1 MAEGDQIP
9 NYQQPVTAGQTP
21 FDASQA
27 SGARQFPQNQQD
39 DSDGPIVSWTA
50 SEFIAHAKS
59 AGWYATLIGVTVVV
73 SAVLFLLTKD
83 AISTAMVIIVA
94 VLFGVM
100 GARKPRELS
109 YSLDED
115 GVVVGQKLYLYE
127 SFKSFSVIQEGGV
140 ESIWFMPMQRLM
152 PGLTIYFA
160 PDQGDQI
167 MDILSEFLPFEPRDT
182 DPIDKLMHRLR
193 F

>member
-9 NYQQPVTAGQTP
+9 NYQQPVNAGQAP
-21 FDASQA
+21 FDASQP
-27 SGARQFPQNQQD
+27 SDSQGSSQSRQD
-39 DSDGPIVSWTA
+39 DYDGPIVSWTA
-50 SEFIAHAKS
+50 SEFIAHAKT
-59 AGWYATLIGVTVVV
+59 AGWYAILIGVTVVV
-73 SAVLFLLTKD
+73 AATLFLLTRD
-83 AISTAMVIIVA
+83 AISTVMVIIVA
-94 VLFGVM
+94 TLFGVM
-100 GARKPRELS
+100 GSRKPRELS

-115 GVVVGQKLYLYE
+115 GVVVGQKLYPYE